1 MDTES
6 NAREDATADAEEVEE
21 VEEVEG
27 AVCVSPGLPEAEA
40 AGLDETAD
48 ESVDEGR
55 DMGSPPAA

>member
-21 VEEVEG
+21 VEG
-27 AVCVSPGLPEAEA
+27 AVCVSPGLPEA
-40 AGLDETAD
+40 AGLDETADETAD

>member
-1 MDTES
+1 M
-6 NAREDATADAEEVEE
+6 ADGKEAEEAEGDEE
-21 VEEVEG
+21 
-27 AVCVSPGLPEAEA
+27 AVCMSPGLFEAEA

>member
-6 NAREDATADAEEVEE
+6 NAREDATADAEE

>member
-1 MDTES
+1 VDTES
-6 NAREDATADAEEVEE
+6 HAREDAIADA
-21 VEEVEG
+21 EEVEG